1 MHVLPRLLPCV
12 NTMDNDA
19 ATMRTVAEHQRHII
33 NCQRCPRLI
42 QHCQRTAQEKVKRY
56 RDWDYW
62 GKPVPSL
69 GDRYARLYIV
79 GLAPAAHGG
88 NRTGRVF
95 TGDRSGDWVFGAL
108 HAYGFAN
115 QPTSTHIDDGLVLLD
130 AYITAAV
137 HCAPPDNKPLREE
150 FDACQP
156 YLLRELQLLGQVRVV
171 VALGQIAFISY
182 LRARRQI
189 GLAVPSPAPKF
200 GHAKKY
206 DLDGVTLIGSYHPSQ
221 QNTFTGRLTRRMF
234 HSVFRAARKIIEN
247 DH

>member
-1 MHVLPRLLPCV
+1 MSSNTDKKAGHVYSS
-12 NTMDNDA
+12 
-19 ATMRTVAEHQRHII
+19 RTIAQLQRQIVACR
-33 NCQRCPRLI
+33 RCPRLV

-69 GDRYARLYIV
+69 GDRTARLYIV

-108 HAYGFAN
+108 YASGFAN
-115 QPTSTHIDDGLVLLD
+115 QSTSTHIDDGLKLRG

-137 HCAPPDNKPLREE
+137 HCAPPDNKPSREE

-156 YLLRELQLLGQVRVV
+156 YLLREIQLLKQVKVV
-171 VALGQIAFISY
+171 VGLGQLAFSAY
-182 LRARRQI
+182 LKARREV
-189 GLAVPSPAPKF
+189 GLWVPTPRPKF
-200 GHAKKY
+200 GHGKRY
-206 DLDGVTLIGSYHPSQ
+206 DLDDVTLIGSYHPSQ
-221 QNTFTGRLTRRMF
+221 QNTFTGRLTQPMF
-234 HSVFRAARKIIEN
+234 HAVFRTAREIIEGITL
-247 DH
+247 